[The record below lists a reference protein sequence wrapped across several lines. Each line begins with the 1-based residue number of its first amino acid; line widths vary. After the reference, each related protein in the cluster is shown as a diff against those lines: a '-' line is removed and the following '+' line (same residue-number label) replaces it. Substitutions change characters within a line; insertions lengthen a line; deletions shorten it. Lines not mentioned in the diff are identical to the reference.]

1 MRHRGT
7 YDNINTSDY
16 PSSNVLRGDLWSLTS
31 DGILGTK
38 DVLLSNRIIA
48 LVDNPG
54 QLSSNW
60 NHVEQSDYIPEDISN
75 SNIPY
80 GYPRLNSDSKIPL
93 SSLTPITINDLSDV
107 SITTPEDNQVVS
119 YDSNTSKWI
128 NKIIDIPTQI
138 SNNSYYGSN
147 SFTVMQY
154 GNNYWD
160 YGKRLFFDNITY
172 GNSQYNL
179 SSQVYLNESKELTI
193 DPVPYNRVLDM
204 QINFWCGGLSNP
216 QLTNLIFYY
225 EIPASQ
231 TMNNVAKI
239 IASPAIPLQQSSGWT
254 NKDTSLRVVIPE
266 NAYNFHVWM
275 GSSYGTT
282 SLSYIR
288 ISAYLST

>member
-7 YDNINTSDY
+7 YDNSTTSDY

-38 DVLLSNRIIA
+38 NVLLSDRIIA

-107 SITTPEDNQVVS
+107 SITTPEDKQVVS

-147 SFTVMQY
+147 SFTAIY
-154 GNNYWD
+154 STHRSWTGS
-160 YGKRLFFDNITY
+160 LTLPFDSITY
-172 GNSQYNL
+172 GNSEYNL
-179 SSQVYLNESKELTI
+179 SSQVYLNASKYLTI
-193 DPVPYNRVLDM
+193 DPAPYTRVLSM
-204 QINFWCGGLSNP
+204 QINFWCGGLSQP
-216 QLTNLIFYY
+216 PITNLTFSYD
-225 EIPASQ
+225 IPASQ
-231 TMNNVAKI
+231 TFNDTLKTIYTPNI
-239 IASPAIPLQQSSGWT
+239 QLQQSGGWSI
-254 NKDTSLRVVIPE
+254 KDTSQIIIIPE
-266 NAYNFHVWM
+266 NASNFRVYM
-275 GSSYGTT
+275 FASSGYT
-282 SLSYIR
+282 SLTYLR
-288 ISAYLST
+288 INGHLSS